1 MPVSARERGSSR
13 HNGRKHSGRGAWKR
27 IEGIPLQATIVQP
40 KTYLIMKARVYLSL
54 GALLLFLAPLSCS
67 NKAESPAPETP
78 PEEQPT
84 PEPEKPEFVD
94 ANKSMEEYMKT
105 EDPDCYYTYF
115 RMQNASQEN
124 VIFFISTKMSASG
137 DMIRIAPGEQGTWG
151 QTMEKMSWIDDN
163 DVLVKNLDALGFV
176 ELYFNVPPAED
187 INYRLVSYRD
197 DTCAMYSFFDPMT
210 ELQRGTPRDQL
221 QWVSEKVDGN
231 SVCWTYRI
239 TNGDHDEAVRQILER
254 WAEKEDE
261 EE

>member
-1 MPVSARERGSSR
+1 
-13 HNGRKHSGRGAWKR
+13 
-27 IEGIPLQATIVQP
+27 
-40 KTYLIMKARVYLSL
+40 MKARVYLSV
-54 GALLLFLAPLSCS
+54 GALLLFLAPLGCS
-67 NKAESPAPETP
+67 DKAESPAPETP

-84 PEPEKPEFVD
+84 PEPEPEKPEFVD

-231 SVCWTYRI
+231 SVRWTYRI
-239 TNGDHDEAVRQILER
+239 TNGDHDEAVRQTLER

>member
-1 MPVSARERGSSR
+1 MPVSARERGSLR

-40 KTYLIMKARVYLSL
+40 KTYLIMKARVYLLL
-54 GALLLFLAPLSCS
+54 GALLLFLAPLGCS
-67 NKAESPAPETP
+67 DKAESPAPETP

-84 PEPEKPEFVD
+84 PEPEPEKPEFVD
-94 ANKSMEEYMKT
+94 ANMSMEELMKT
-105 EDPDCYYTYF
+105 EDPD
-115 RMQNASQEN
+115 R
-124 VIFFISTKMSASG
+124 
-137 DMIRIAPGEQGTWG
+137 
-151 QTMEKMSWIDDN
+151 
-163 DVLVKNLDALGFV
+163 
-176 ELYFNVPPAED
+176 
-187 INYRLVSYRD
+187 NYRLVSYRD

-231 SVCWTYRI
+231 SVRWTYRI
-239 TNGDHDEAVRQILER
+239 TNGDHDEAVRQTLER

>member
-1 MPVSARERGSSR
+1 
-13 HNGRKHSGRGAWKR
+13 
-27 IEGIPLQATIVQP
+27 
-40 KTYLIMKARVYLSL
+40 MKARVYLSL
-54 GALLLFLAPLSCS
+54 GALLLFLAPLGCS
-67 NKAESPAPETP
+67 DKAESPAPEAP

-84 PEPEKPEFVD
+84 PEPEPEKPEFVD
-94 ANKSMEEYMKT
+94 ANMSMEELMKT

-197 DTCAMYSFFDPMT
+197 DTCAMYSFFEPMT
-210 ELQRGTPRDQL
+210 EAQHGTPRDQSA
-221 QWVSEKVDGN
+221 WVLEEFPDRPNAVR
-231 SVCWTYRI
+231 WTYRI
-239 TNGDHDEAVRQILER
+239 TDKDYKEAVRQTLER
-254 WAEKEDE
+254 WADRDE
-261 EE
+261 EEKE

>member
-1 MPVSARERGSSR
+1 MA
-13 HNGRKHSGRGAWKR
+13 
-27 IEGIPLQATIVQP
+27 
-40 KTYLIMKARVYLSL
+40 SL
-54 GALLLFLAPLSCS
+54 GCS
-67 NKAESPAPETP
+67 DKAENTSPEAPS
-78 PEEQPT
+78 EEQPT
-84 PEPEKPEFVD
+84 PKPEKPEFVD
-94 ANKSMEEYMKT
+94 KNTTMEENIGEEY
-105 EDPDCYYTYF
+105 PDCYYTYF

-124 VIFFISTKMSASG
+124 AIFFISTKMSASG

-151 QTMEKMSWIDDN
+151 QMMEKMLWIDDN

-176 ELYFNVPPAED
+176 QLYFNVPPITED
-187 INYRLVSYRD
+187 NYHAITPDV
-197 DTCAMYSFFDPMT
+197 DTCAQYSFFDPMT

-239 TNGDHDEAVRQILER
+239 TNGDHGEAVRQILER

>member
-1 MPVSARERGSSR
+1 M
-13 HNGRKHSGRGAWKR
+13 
-27 IEGIPLQATIVQP
+27 QATIVQP

-84 PEPEKPEFVD
+84 PEPEKPEGVD

-197 DTCAMYSFFDPMT
+197 DTCAMYSFFEPMT
-210 ELQRGTPRDQL
+210 EAQHGTPRDQSA
-221 QWVSEKVDGN
+221 WVLEEFPDRPNAVR
-231 SVCWTYRI
+231 WTYRI
-239 TNGDHDEAVRQILER
+239 TDKDYKEAVRQTLKR
-254 WAEKEDE
+254 WADRDE
-261 EE
+261 EKQ

>member
-1 MPVSARERGSSR
+1 
-13 HNGRKHSGRGAWKR
+13 
-27 IEGIPLQATIVQP
+27 
-40 KTYLIMKARVYLSL
+40 MKVRVYLSV
-54 GALLLFLAPLSCS
+54 GALLLFLAPLGCS
-67 NKAESPAPETP
+67 DKAESPAPETP